1 MPLKGER
8 MIEMLNLQYVGDT
21 TKYPVSFRKISDHV
35 VQVTGKIPVKLSGF
49 TLSRL
54 VPDDWRSDY
63 ARYNTVYREV
73 SGGVQFSDNGSV
85 YVAPPEPEPEPEPE
99 PYVPTL
105 DEIKA
110 AKRQEIAMVHQS
122 VIAAGIDVK
131 LSTGTQHFQLNQED
145 MTFLMGKKIELESGA
160 SEVSYQDSDNH
171 CMFLSSGDM
180 QAVIMTAF
188 AFVDRQTTYRN
199 NLYEWI
205 DQCAT
210 SKEVEEISYGI
221 TIPEEY
227 QNEVYKRHMQQ
238 QGGESNEADI

>member
-1 MPLKGER
+1 

-21 TKYPVSFRKISDHV
+21 TKYPVSFRRISDHI
-35 VQVTGKIPVKLSGF
+35 VQVTGKIPIKLNGF

-54 VPDDWRSDY
+54 VSDDWKQNYS
-63 ARYNTVYREV
+63 RYNTVYREIN
-73 SGGVQFSDNGSV
+73 GGVQFSDDGSV
-85 YVAPPEPEPEPEPE
+85 YVAPPKPEPEPEPE
-99 PYVPTL
+99 PYIPTL

-110 AKRQEIAMVHQS
+110 AKRQEIAMMHQS
-122 VIAAGIDVK
+122 VTAAGIDVK

-171 CMFLSSGDM
+171 CMFLSREDM
-180 QAVIMTAF
+180 QAVIMAAF
-188 AFVDRQTTYRN
+188 TFVDMQTTYRN

-221 TIPEEY
+221 VIPEEY

-238 QGGESNEADI
+238 QRGESNEADI

>member
-1 MPLKGER
+1 

-21 TKYPVSFRKISDHV
+21 TKYPVSFRRISDHI
-35 VQVTGKIPVKLSGF
+35 VQVTGKIPIKLSGF

-54 VPDDWRSDY
+54 VSDDWKQNYS
-63 ARYNTVYREV
+63 RYNTVYREIN
-73 SGGVQFSDNGSV
+73 GGVQFSDDGSV
-85 YVAPPEPEPEPEPE
+85 YVAPPKPEPEPEPE
-99 PYVPTL
+99 PYIPTL

-110 AKRQEIAMVHQS
+110 AKRQEIAMMHQS
-122 VIAAGIDVK
+122 VTSAGIDVK

-145 MTFLMGKKIELESGA
+145 MTFLVGKKIELESGA
-160 SEVSYQDSDNH
+160 SEVSYQDSNNH
-171 CMFLSSGDM
+171 CMFLSREDM
-180 QAVIMTAF
+180 QAVIMAAF
-188 AFVDRQTTYRN
+188 TFVDMQTTYRN

-221 TIPEEY
+221 VIPEEY

-238 QGGESNEADI
+238 QRGESNEADI